1 MLVDHREIRLH
12 EADRVLNQQ
21 IALEIEGSEAA
32 VRVHRGKGRPGTYRT
47 FW

>member
-1 MLVDHREIRLH
+1 MLIDHREIRLH

-21 IALEIEGSEAA
+21 IALEIEGTEAA
-32 VRVHRGKGRPGTYRT
+32 RVHRGKGCPGMYRT